1 MLFFYFIHSFFEPFD
16 LVSATRS
23 PREKAPS
30 HADSPKTITLQEFIE
45 MQSEEPHL
53 WFSRALAWK
62 DSINLCITRAMIVN
76 RNPNSSQIEIDLIY
90 IDKRRCLIAVAQFF
104 PN

>member
-1 MLFFYFIHSFFEPFD
+1 
-16 LVSATRS
+16 
-23 PREKAPS
+23 
-30 HADSPKTITLQEFIE
+30 
-45 MQSEEPHL
+45 
-53 WFSRALAWK
+53 
-62 DSINLCITRAMIVN
+62 MIVN